1 MGHYVEYLSVVIK
14 PRLPSHLWH
23 GFSSSVLQAIEFFLV
38 FFLEILLRG
47 EVPSRETFLR
57 EFHISHGR
65 GRFLSLP

>member
-14 PRLPSHLWH
+14 PRLPSHLWQ
-23 GFSSSVLQAIEFFLV
+23 GFSSSVLQAIEFLLI

-57 EFHISHGR
+57 EFHISHGG